1 MKLYRIGNYFHRHNI
16 PIIPT
21 LINGLIRLIHNSAV
35 YSETRIGKGTFFGYG
50 GIAVVVHKG
59 AVIGEDCMIGSN
71 VTIGGK
77 SKRAGLPVIGDRV
90 YISTGARILGD
101 IVIGSDSVI
110 GANAVVI
117 KNVPPNSIVAGVP
130 AKIIKSGIDSKDYR

>member
-1 MKLYRIGNYFHRHNI
+1 MKLYRIGSYFYRHKI
-16 PIIPT
+16 PVIPKVV
-21 LINGLIRLIHNSAV
+21 NVLIRLIHNSAV
-35 YSETRIGKGTFFGYG
+35 YSETEIGKGTVFGYG

-59 AVIGEDCMIGSN
+59 AIIGDGCMIGSN

-77 SKRAGLPVIGDRV
+77 SKRTGLPIIGDRV

-101 IVIGSDSVI
+101 IFIGSDSVI

-117 KNVPPNSIVAGVP
+117 KDVPPNSIVAGIP